1 MLVSQDVN
9 GINEVT
15 FKKIIKVSLVYT
27 SVLISTV
34 MILYIENLYATRKLL
49 VPINEFSKVKSLA
62 FLYTNYER
70 SEREIKETVSF
81 HCNKKTKIHRNKR
94 T

>member
-15 FKKIIKVSLVYT
+15 FKKIIKVSLIYT

-62 FLYTNYER
+62 FL
-70 SEREIKETVSF
+70 
-81 HCNKKTKIHRNKR
+81 
-94 T
+94 